1 MQDMRL
7 GSSTIIKFRI
17 NFISKINNCPF
28 KNIIYFC
35 DVTLVSEG
43 HQQKEAHKVILSAAS
58 PFCLDVLMTNKH
70 SHPFIYMRGIK
81 DSRFVAIINYCFAY
95 CDVL

>member
-35 DVTLVSEG
+35 DVILVSEG
-43 HQQKEAHKVILSAAS
+43 QQQKEAHNVILSAMS
-58 PFCLDVLMTNKH
+58 PFFGDILMTNKL
-70 SHPFIYMRGIK
+70 M
-81 DSRFVAIINYCFAY
+81 
-95 CDVL
+95 